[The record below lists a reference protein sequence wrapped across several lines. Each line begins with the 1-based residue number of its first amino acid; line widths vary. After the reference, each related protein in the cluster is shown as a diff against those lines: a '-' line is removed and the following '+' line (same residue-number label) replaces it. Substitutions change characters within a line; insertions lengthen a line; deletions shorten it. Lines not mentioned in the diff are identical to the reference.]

1 MNTHAAAPTL
11 DSFLKVHG
19 LTMASFDSKSLDE
32 ALRMTGL
39 DDRALSGLGDAHRD
53 RSLIVRGA
61 LLDRLARA
69 KVDNNDSDPTPY
81 PDEDTGDENTDGDDE
96 SPSEPRDKSKKKA
109 KPAKADDEDDAETLN
124 TDAALE
130 TLAIDGYE
138 RGVRATAD
146 AIILAWQR
154 ARRPEPPP
162 KPSASDDRV
171 IAAEIRAGYPITA
184 AQIDYCA
191 RKARGLVAPE
201 PPPKGSYARMIL
213 DADRKARNLPPL
225 EG

>member
-1 MNTHAAAPTL
+1 
-11 DSFLKVHG
+11 
-19 LTMASFDSKSLDE
+19 MASFDSKSLDE

-53 RSLIVRGA
+53 RSLIVLGA
-61 LLDRLARA
+61 Q
-69 KVDNNDSDPTPY
+69 DNNDSDPTAY

-96 SPSEPRDKSKKKA
+96 SPSEPRDQSKKKA
-109 KPAKADDEDDAETLN
+109 KPAKADDEDDAETSK